1 MVLEGQ
7 KIRKAQRNL
16 YTFLVSK
23 MLTSLGF
30 GVFNFGISLYI
41 LSATGSALSFAT
53 NIMFNVLPRAL
64 AAPLAGYVADRFPKK
79 RIVVMSM
86 AGITL
91 SVAALIVYTLIFGM
105 SVPAIYTI
113 TTIFSIIGAFNGV
126 AFSSSIPNL
135 VGKERLQ
142 KALSFNQ
149 VSYSIGGIGGPAIG
163 GMMFGFVSMKVF
175 LISMMIAYFIALCLE
190 ATMDFELFEVRVKKK
205 QESVTQSM
213 KEGFRYL
220 RTKPFVQTLLM
231 TTLWINFFSSA
242 VSVGLVF
249 VLVQKLSI
257 PSSQVGFIE
266 GAGAMGMLIAS
277 LYLSLH
283 NDLKNPLTFVRRS
296 SFSMCGMLA
305 FISLPLFLAFNGF
318 YSFIFYMA
326 VMFLFSALSVGANTP
341 MGVVIQ
347 RSIDDEYRG
356 RVFGIIETLS
366 VGMGPIGS
374 LIFGTLFD
382 KVDAKV
388 IFLCAGFV
396 LLMLVAWLL
405 MWSKIRVSEKL
416 AHVSD

>member
-1 MVLEGQ
+1 MEGQ
-7 KIRKAQRNL
+7 RLRKAQRNL

-79 RIVVMSM
+79 RIVVLSM
-86 AGITL
+86 TGITL
-91 SVAALIVYTLIFGM
+91 SVAALIVYTIVFGM
-105 SVPAIYTI
+105 SVPAVYTI
-113 TTIFSIIGAFNGV
+113 TAIFSIIGAFNGV

-142 KALSFNQ
+142 KALSYNQ

-163 GMMFGFVSMKVF
+163 GMMFGFVSIKVF
-175 LISMMIAYFIALCLE
+175 LFSMMIAYFISLCLE
-190 ATMDFELFEVRVKKK
+190 ATMDFSLFEVTVKKK
-205 QESVTQSM
+205 KESVSQSM
-213 KEGFRYL
+213 KEGLQYL
-220 RTKPFVQTLLM
+220 RTKPLVQTLLM
-231 TTLWINFFSSA
+231 TTLWINFFSAA

-266 GAGAMGMLIAS
+266 GAGAIGMLLAS
-277 LYLSLH
+277 IYLSVH
-283 NDLKNPLTFVRRS
+283 NELKNPLAFVKRS
-296 SFSMCGMLA
+296 AFSMSGIVAC
-305 FISLPLFLAFNGF
+305 ITVPLFLGFNG
-318 YSFIFYMA
+318 SHTFIFYMA
-326 VMFLFSALSVGANTP
+326 IMFLFSALSVGIITP

-347 RSIDDEYRG
+347 RSIEDEYRG

-374 LIFGTLFD
+374 LIFGALFD
-382 KVDAKV
+382 AVDAKV
-388 IFLCAGFV
+388 IFLCAGLI
-396 LLMLVAWLL
+396 LLALITWLL
-405 MWSKIRVSEKL
+405 RWSKIEISEKL
-416 AHVSD
+416 VGVSK

>member
-1 MVLEGQ
+1 LEGQ
-7 KIRKAQRNL
+7 RLRKAQRNL

-79 RIVVMSM
+79 RIVVLSM
-86 AGITL
+86 TGITL
-91 SVAALIVYTLIFGM
+91 SVAALIVYTIVFGM
-105 SVPAIYTI
+105 SVPAVYTI
-113 TTIFSIIGAFNGV
+113 TAIFSIIGAFNGV

-142 KALSFNQ
+142 KALSYNQ

-163 GMMFGFVSMKVF
+163 GMMFGFVSIKVF
-175 LISMMIAYFIALCLE
+175 LFSMMIAYFISLCLE
-190 ATMDFELFEVRVKKK
+190 ATMDFSLFEVTVKKK
-205 QESVTQSM
+205 KESVSQSM
-213 KEGFRYL
+213 KEGLQYL
-220 RTKPFVQTLLM
+220 RTKPLVQTLLM
-231 TTLWINFFSSA
+231 TTLWINFFSAA

-266 GAGAMGMLIAS
+266 GAGAIGMLLAS
-277 LYLSLH
+277 IYLSVH
-283 NDLKNPLTFVRRS
+283 NELKNPLAFVKRS
-296 SFSMCGMLA
+296 AFSMSGIVAC
-305 FISLPLFLAFNGF
+305 ITVPLFLGFNG
-318 YSFIFYMA
+318 SHTFIFYMA
-326 VMFLFSALSVGANTP
+326 IMFLFSALSVGIITP

-347 RSIDDEYRG
+347 RSIEDEYRG

-374 LIFGTLFD
+374 LIFGALFD
-382 KVDAKV
+382 AVDAKV
-388 IFLCAGFV
+388 IFLCAGLI
-396 LLMLVAWLL
+396 LLALITWLL
-405 MWSKIRVSEKL
+405 RWSKIEISEKL
-416 AHVSD
+416 VGVSK

>member
-1 MVLEGQ
+1 MEGQ
-7 KIRKAQRNL
+7 RIRKAQRNL
-16 YTFLVSK
+16 CTFLVSK

-79 RIVVMSM
+79 RIVVLSM
-86 AGITL
+86 TGITL
-91 SVAALIVYTLIFGM
+91 SVAALIVYTILFGM

-113 TTIFSIIGAFNGV
+113 TTIFSVIGAFNGV

-175 LISMMIAYFIALCLE
+175 LFSMMIAYFIALCLE
-190 ATMDFELFEVRVKKK
+190 ATMDFELFEVKVKKK
-205 QESVTQSM
+205 KESVVQSM
-213 KEGFRYL
+213 KEGYQYL
-220 RTKPFVQTLLM
+220 RTKPLVQTLLM

-266 GAGAMGMLIAS
+266 GAGAIGMLIAS
-277 LYLSLH
+277 IYLSIH
-283 NDLKNPLTFVRRS
+283 NDLKNPISFVKRS
-296 SFSMCGMLA
+296 AFSMCGIVA
-305 FISLPLFLAFNGF
+305 CITVPLFLAFNSF
-318 YSFIFYMA
+318 HTFIFYMA
-326 VMFLFSALSVGANTP
+326 LMFLFSALSVGANTP

-356 RVFGIIETLS
+356 RVFGIMETLS

-374 LIFGTLFD
+374 LIFGALFD
-382 KVDAKV
+382 AVDAKV
-388 IFLCAGFV
+388 IFLCAGII
-396 LLMLVAWLL
+396 LLMLIAWLL
-405 MWSKIRVSEKL
+405 RWKKLKVSETFI
-416 AHVSD
+416 HVSN

>member
-1 MVLEGQ
+1 M
-7 KIRKAQRNL
+7 RKAQRNL

-30 GVFNFGISLYI
+30 GVFNFGMSLYI

-53 NIMFNVLPRAL
+53 NMMFNVLPRAL

-79 RIVVMSM
+79 RTVVLSM
-86 AGITL
+86 TGITL
-91 SVAALIVYTLIFGM
+91 SVAALFVYTILFGM

-149 VSYSIGGIGGPAIG
+149 VSYSIGGIGGPAMG
-163 GMMFGFVSMKVF
+163 GMLFGFVSMQVF
-175 LISMMIAYFIALCLE
+175 VFSMMITYFIALCLE
-190 ATMDFELFEVRVKKK
+190 ATMDFGLFEVKVKKK
-205 QESVTQSM
+205 KESIAQSM
-213 KEGFRYL
+213 KEGWQYL
-220 RTKPFVQTLLM
+220 RTKPMIQTLLM

-242 VSVGLVF
+242 VTVGLVF
-249 VLVQKLSI
+249 VLVQKLSV
-257 PSSQVGFIE
+257 PSTQVGFIQ
-266 GAGAMGMLIAS
+266 GAGAMGMLMAS
-277 LYLSLH
+277 LYLSVH

-296 SFSMCGMLA
+296 ALSLCG
-305 FISLPLFLAFNGF
+305 IVTCITLPLFLAFNGF
-318 YSFIFYMA
+318 HSFIFYMA
-326 VMFLFSALSVGANTP
+326 LMFLFSALSVGANTP

-356 RVFGIIETLS
+356 RVFGIMETLS

-374 LIFGTLFD
+374 MIFGALFD
-382 KVDAKV
+382 IVDAKV
-388 IFLCAGFV
+388 IFLCAGIILFILIAR
-396 LLMLVAWLL
+396 LLSWNKLKD
-405 MWSKIRVSEKL
+405 SETYIQVS
-416 AHVSD
+416 S

>member
-1 MVLEGQ
+1 MEGQ
-7 KIRKAQRNL
+7 RIRKAQRNL

-79 RIVVMSM
+79 RIVVLSM
-86 AGITL
+86 TGITL
-91 SVAALIVYTLIFGM
+91 SVAALIVYTISFGM

-113 TTIFSIIGAFNGV
+113 TTIFSVIGAFNGV

-149 VSYSIGGIGGPAIG
+149 VSYSIGGIGGPVIG

-175 LISMMIAYFIALCLE
+175 LFSMMITYFIALCLE
-190 ATMDFELFEVRVKKK
+190 ATMDFGLFEVTVKKK
-205 QESVTQSM
+205 KESVAQSM

-220 RTKPFVQTLLM
+220 RTKPLVQTLLM
-231 TTLWINFFSSA
+231 TMLWINFFSSA

-266 GAGAMGMLIAS
+266 GAGAIGMLSAS
-277 LYLSLH
+277 LYLSVH
-283 NDLKNPLTFVRRS
+283 NDLKNPLAFVRRS
-296 SFSMCGMLA
+296 ALSMCGIIA
-305 FISLPLFLAFNGF
+305 CITLPLFLAFNGLHTF
-318 YSFIFYMA
+318 TFYMA
-326 VMFLFSALSVGANTP
+326 LMFLFTALSVGANTP
-341 MGVVIQ
+341 MGIVIQ

-356 RVFGIIETLS
+356 RVFGIMETLS

-382 KVDAKV
+382 AVDEKV
-388 IFLCAGFV
+388 IFLSAGFILLV
-396 LLMLVAWLL
+396 LIAWLL
-405 MWSKIRVSEKL
+405 RWNKLKVSETQHHIS
-416 AHVSD
+416 A

>member
-1 MVLEGQ
+1 MEGQ
-7 KIRKAQRNL
+7 RLRKAQRNL

-79 RIVVMSM
+79 RIVVLSM
-86 AGITL
+86 TGITL
-91 SVAALIVYTLIFGM
+91 SVAALIVYTIVFGM
-105 SVPAIYTI
+105 SVPAVYTI
-113 TTIFSIIGAFNGV
+113 TAIFSIIGAFNGV

-142 KALSFNQ
+142 KALSYNQ

-163 GMMFGFVSMKVF
+163 GMMFGFVSIKVF
-175 LISMMIAYFIALCLE
+175 LFSMMIAYFIALCLE
-190 ATMDFELFEVRVKKK
+190 ATMDFSLFEVTVKKK
-205 QESVTQSM
+205 KESVSQSM
-213 KEGFRYL
+213 KEGLQYL
-220 RTKPFVQTLLM
+220 RTKPLVQTLLM
-231 TTLWINFFSSA
+231 TTLWINFFSAA

-266 GAGAMGMLIAS
+266 GAGAIGMLLAS
-277 LYLSLH
+277 IYLSVH
-283 NDLKNPLTFVRRS
+283 NELKNPLAFVKRS
-296 SFSMCGMLA
+296 AFSMSGIVAC
-305 FISLPLFLAFNGF
+305 ITVPLFLGFNGNHT
-318 YSFIFYMA
+318 FIFYMA
-326 VMFLFSALSVGANTP
+326 IMFLFSALSVGTITP

-347 RSIDDEYRG
+347 RSIEDEYRG

-374 LIFGTLFD
+374 LIFGALFD
-382 KVDAKV
+382 AVDAKV
-388 IFLCAGFV
+388 IFLCAGLI
-396 LLMLVAWLL
+396 LLALITWLL
-405 MWSKIRVSEKL
+405 RWSKIEISEKL
-416 AHVSD
+416 VGVSK

>member
-1 MVLEGQ
+1 MEGQ
-7 KIRKAQRNL
+7 KIRMAQRNL

-64 AAPLAGYVADRFPKK
+64 AAPLAGYAADRFPKK
-79 RIVVMSM
+79 RIVVLSM

-91 SVAALIVYTLIFGM
+91 SVAALIVYTLKFGM

-149 VSYSIGGIGGPAIG
+149 VSYSVGGIGGPTIG

-175 LISMMIAYFIALCLE
+175 LFSMMIAYLIALCLE
-190 ATMDFELFEVRVKKK
+190 STMDFRLFEVTVKKK
-205 QESVTQSM
+205 KESVTQSM
-213 KEGFRYL
+213 KEGLRYL
-220 RTKPFVQTLLM
+220 RTKPLVQTLLM

-266 GAGAMGMLIAS
+266 GAGAIGMLIAS
-277 LYLSLH
+277 IYLSVH
-283 NDLKNPLTFVRRS
+283 NDLKSPLTFVKRS
-296 SFSMCGMLA
+296 ALSMCGIIA
-305 FISLPLFLAFNGF
+305 CITVPLFLVFNGLHT
-318 YSFIFYMA
+318 FIFYMA
-326 VMFLFSALSVGANTP
+326 LMFIFSALSVSANTP

-347 RSIDDEYRG
+347 RSIDDEFRG

-374 LIFGTLFD
+374 LIFGALFD
-382 KVDAKV
+382 VVDAKV
-388 IFLCAGFV
+388 IFLCAGFMLLV
-396 LLMLVAWLL
+396 LIAWLL
-405 MWSKIRVSEKL
+405 RWSKIGISEKFVRVSN
-416 AHVSD
+416 